1 MVNPGESAKYCFQGP
16 MNIFTRSRR
25 LAFTSIALSCLGLSA
40 CSTVTSMQPQQSVAA
55 QPEEFLS
62 SAAYT
67 QSFPGTERQT
77 CEAARRALLSQGYV
91 IGEAGE
97 SSVRGRKYFQP
108 EADVHVQ
115 IEFHVTC
122 APNNQGSNSTTAFA
136 NAVRDRYTL
145 RKSSNSASLG
155 VGALGSISL
164 PFGSSDDALVKV
176 ASETIPSKQFYGQ
189 FFDLLE
195 RYLDPTATA
204 VQVETEKAH

>member
-1 MVNPGESAKYCFQGP
+1 M
-16 MNIFTRSRR
+16 MTLTRTRR
-25 LAFTSIALSCLGLSA
+25 IAFLSIALCVLGLSA
-40 CSTVTSMQPQQSVAA
+40 CSTLPSMQAQQSANP

-91 IGEAGE
+91 IGEAGDAT
-97 SSVRGRKYFQP
+97 VRGRKYFQP
-108 EADVHVQ
+108 ETDSHVQ

-176 ASETIPSKQFYGQ
+176 ASETIPAKQFYSQ

-195 RYLDPTATA
+195 RYLDPTVGA
-204 VQVETEKAH
+204 VQLEAEKAN

>member
-1 MVNPGESAKYCFQGP
+1 M
-16 MNIFTRSRR
+16 MNLISSRR
-25 LAFTSIALSCLGLSA
+25 LAILLIALSSLGLSA
-40 CSTVTSMQPQQSVAA
+40 CSALPSIPGQQSAQA

-62 SAAYT
+62 SAAYS
-67 QSFPGTERQT
+67 QSFPGTERQA

-91 IGEAGE
+91 IGESGAAA
-97 SSVRGRKYFQP
+97 VRARKYFQP

-122 APNNQGSNSTTAFA
+122 APNSQGSNSATAFA

-145 RKSSNSASLG
+145 RRSTNSASLG

-176 ASETIPSKQFYGQ
+176 ASETIPAKQFYSQ

-195 RYLDPTATA
+195 RYLDPAA
-204 VQVETEKAH
+204 NAMQLEAEKAN

>member
-1 MVNPGESAKYCFQGP
+1 
-16 MNIFTRSRR
+16 MNTLIRCRQFAYSW
-25 LAFTSIALSCLGLSA
+25 IALCCLGLSA
-40 CSTVTSMQPQQSVAA
+40 CTSVPSLQAQHAAHA

-91 IGEAGE
+91 IGESGAAIIK
-97 SSVRGRKYFQP
+97 GRKYFQP
-108 EADVHVQ
+108 EADSHVQ

-122 APNNQGSNSTTAFA
+122 ASNNLGSNSTTAFA

-176 ASETIPSKQFYGQ
+176 ASETIPSKQFYSQ
-189 FFDLLE
+189 FFELLE
-195 RYLDPTATA
+195 RYLDPTAAA
-204 VQVETEKAH
+204 VQAEVDKSN

>member
-1 MVNPGESAKYCFQGP
+1 MH
-16 MNIFTRSRR
+16 MNTLIRCRQFAYSWV
-25 LAFTSIALSCLGLSA
+25 ALCCLGLSA
-40 CSTVTSMQPQQSVAA
+40 CTSVPSLHAQHAAHA

-91 IGEAGE
+91 IGESGGAT
-97 SSVRGRKYFQP
+97 VKGRKYFQP
-108 EADVHVQ
+108 EADMHVQ

-122 APNNQGSNSTTAFA
+122 APNNLGSNSATAFA

-176 ASETIPSKQFYGQ
+176 ASETIPNKQFYSQ
-189 FFDLLE
+189 FFELLE
-195 RYLDPTATA
+195 RYLDPTAA
-204 VQVETEKAH
+204 AAQAEADKPN